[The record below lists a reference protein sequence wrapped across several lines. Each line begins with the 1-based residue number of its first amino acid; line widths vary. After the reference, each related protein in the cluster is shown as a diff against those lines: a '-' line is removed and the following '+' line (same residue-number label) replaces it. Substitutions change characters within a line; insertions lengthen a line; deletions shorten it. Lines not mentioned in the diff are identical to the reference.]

1 MKRFLALTLAG
12 VVTFASSAFAA
23 ELPENHWAYS
33 YMSFGEAMDWCDKT
47 QYADNITYEYADEI
61 MSDVSAHLS
70 WGDSEKDRFFDV
82 INYTNGYVT
91 RGEWAE
97 ALETAISMEYDE
109 VVDIC
114 ADEDI
119 AAVKTAK
126 DGEYTHEPMS
136 FGDVDA
142 SNKYAD
148 AISFCNDYKLMNGY
162 GDNTFGADEY
172 ITYAE
177 AMSSV
182 YRLFN
187 TENDILTDM
196 GVDMEMFCGEY
207 FSGYDDGYAYAYA
220 WLDNMNKKLD
230 ELSEKAE
237 KGTLKS
243 TRKLDKAT
251 EAAIDRTMQ
260 LASIFEN
267 GSRFSAKANVAV
279 TADVSYMGVDVKG
292 DYTVNADCNI
302 VLDDDGNT
310 EAYAIKLNTKLDS
323 PELKALLG
331 IDDAYTSRT
340 IEYYLKDGIM
350 YVTDGEDKYSVPYDT
365 VDDEDTSEDDTSVN
379 IVASG
384 DEAKLIME
392 YFLREGA
399 ESGSVTPAEDGKE
412 TVTLSYDVKRLLTSI
427 GLDIDKL
434 IEDSESDMSIELNP
448 LEIVQVVNS
457 DNKTEK
463 ANVDLSGSFDV
474 EGAKGSFGIACDIAY
489 DYDEKPIVYP
499 DFSEYKDVLD
509 MVVENFGDYL
519 EKNVP
524 DASEEDTADLVFDT
538 TA

>member
-33 YMSFGEAMDWCDKT
+33 YMSFGEDMGLCDKT
-47 QYADNITYEYADEI
+47 QYADNITYEHADEI
-61 MSDVSAHLS
+61 MSAVSAHLA
-70 WGDSEKDRFFDV
+70 WGDSEQDRFFDV

-91 RGEWAE
+91 RGEWAD
-97 ALETAISMEYDE
+97 ALKTAISMEYDE

-114 ADEDI
+114 AEEDI
-119 AAVKTAK
+119 AAVKTARNS
-126 DGEYTHEPMS
+126 EYTHKPMS
-136 FGDVDA
+136 FSDVDA

-162 GDNTFGADEY
+162 GDKTFGADEY

-182 YRLFN
+182 YRLYDA
-187 TENDILTDM
+187 ENDILTDM
-196 GVDMEMFCGEY
+196 GVDMKMFYKEY
-207 FSGYDDGYAYAYA
+207 FYAYNDDYAYPHS
-220 WLDNMNKKLD
+220 WFDDVSEKLD
-230 ELSEKAE
+230 ELLEKAE

-260 LASIFEN
+260 LTSIFEN
-267 GSRFSAKANVAV
+267 GSRFSAKANVVV

-292 DYTVNADCNI
+292 DYTVDADCNI
-302 VLDDDGNT
+302 VLDDEGNP
-310 EAYAIKLNTKLDS
+310 EACAVKLNTKLDS

-331 IDDAYTSRT
+331 IDDADTSRT
-340 IEYYLKDGIM
+340 TEWYLKDGVM
-350 YVTDGEDKYSVPYDT
+350 YVSDGEYKYSMPYDA

-379 IVASG
+379 IAASG

-392 YFLREGA
+392 YLLREGA
-399 ESGSVTPAEDGKE
+399 ESGSVAPAEDGKE
-412 TVTLSYDVKRLLTSI
+412 TVTLSYDVKRLLASI

-434 IEDSESDMSIELNP
+434 IEDGESDMSIELNP
-448 LEIVQVVNS
+448 LETVQVVNS

-474 EGAKGSFGIACDIAY
+474 EGAKGSFGIACDIVY

-499 DFSEYKDVLD
+499 DFSEYKDVLG
-509 MVVENFGDYL
+509 MVVEDFGDHL
-519 EKNVP
+519 EENVSE
-524 DASEEDTADLVFDT
+524 ASEEDTSDLIFDT